1 MVGGAFGFFAPHL
14 TSGALFLMPL
24 LIGLLIA
31 LAALVPRSVAFVATA
46 AFAAGFV
53 GTFLWLLVP
62 ARARC
67 RPPACQV
74 ALTPAQ
80 DVLWLAALLAIPIV
94 VILAVLAI
102 REARR
107 RLRDVSAAQSP
118 Q

>member
-1 MVGGAFGFFAPHL
+1 M
-14 TSGALFLMPL
+14 
-24 LIGLLIA
+24 
-31 LAALVPRSVAFVATA
+31 
-46 AFAAGFV
+46 
-53 GTFLWLLVP
+53 
-62 ARARC
+62 
-67 RPPACQV
+67 

-107 RLRDVSAAQSP
+107 RLRDVSGAQSP